1 MKIKTSLIIGFFVF
15 WTIFTGC
22 TKSDSESKNES
33 TNIQNKLVVGLVSLM
48 TGSHAVYGKNVHNG
62 VMMALEEI
70 NASGGIE
77 GQQIEVILE
86 DEGSDPKGAVNAVQ
100 KLISVNKVPVI
111 IGPASSSGTI
121 AAAPIANREK
131 VVLLSPGAASPNIS
145 NAGEYI
151 FRNRASGSAES
162 IAIAEFA
169 TKSLSI
175 TKAAILQITT
185 DYGVGFCKVFE
196 KRFKELGG
204 NIIGIEYFDAGKTDF
219 KAQITKLKNLEPE
232 AIYIIGVPIEVGK
245 ILKQMKELGLNSI
258 ILTNNMESPELL
270 KNAGN
275 AAEGIYFAIP
285 KYDPHSKGE
294 RIREFN
300 SRYTAKFS
308 YDSDMFAANGYDAVY
323 IVAKA
328 IRIGGYSGE
337 GIKNALHTE
346 MFEAVNGNVIRF
358 DSNGDV
364 IKPLVIKTVK
374 SGKFERVE
382 IRKP

>member
-1 MKIKTSLIIGFFVF
+1 MKVRIVFVITLFFFWSIIAGS
-15 WTIFTGC
+15 
-22 TKSDSESKNES
+22 TKSHSESNKEPTISES
-33 TNIQNKLVVGLVSLM
+33 ELRVGLVSLM

-70 NASGGIE
+70 NASGGIK

-100 KLISVNKVPVI
+100 KLVSVHKVPII
-111 IGPASSSGTI
+111 IGPASSSGTM

-185 DYGVGFCKVFE
+185 DYGVGFRKVFE

-204 NIIGIEYFDAGKTDF
+204 NIIGVEYFDAGKTDF

-232 AIYIIGVPIEVGK
+232 IIYIIGVPIEVGK
-245 ILKQMKELGLNSI
+245 ILKQMKELGLHSI

-285 KYDPHSKGE
+285 HYDPHSKE
-294 RIREFN
+294 KRIREFN
-300 SRYTAKFS
+300 TKYRKKFG
-308 YDSDMFAANGYDAVY
+308 YDSDMFAANGYDAAY
-323 IVAKA
+323 IIAKA
-328 IRIGGYSGE
+328 IRTGGYSGV
-337 GIKNALHTE
+337 GIKNALHSET
-346 MFEAVNGNVIRF
+346 FDAVNGNVIRF

-374 SGKFERVE
+374 SGEFVRVGT
-382 IRKP
+382 RKE